1 MQESTRNKHAKGLYE
16 LSQHEA
22 IPVTGRAPSALV
34 ASQADSGG
42 VRNVADLLLSK
53 EASLYFLKR
62 YFLLTG
68 ALLFV
73 SSVLMY
79 FFASLSFM
87 QAAYFGMSLPIL
99 TSFASFLVTEWA
111 FEQPNMMF
119 MMVALMSLVL
129 RMFNL
134 LLAFCVGYLILKMNP
149 AGVIIG
155 LLVTYF
161 AYLTIEIAYIHNKGR
176 LLGQ

>member
-1 MQESTRNKHAKGLYE
+1 
-16 LSQHEA
+16 LSQYEA
-22 IPVTGRAPSALV
+22 TIVNRRASSA
-34 ASQADSGG
+34 QAVSPAA
-42 VRNVADLLLSK
+42 RNVADLLLSK
-53 EASLYFLKR
+53 EASRYFIQR

-73 SSVLMY
+73 GSVLMY
-79 FFASLSFM
+79 FFASPAFIR
-87 QAAYFGMSLPIL
+87 AAYFGMSLPIL